1 LAGGEAFVFEGFAAM
16 GLFVTTLAEDF
27 LSGLAIFLAAAL
39 GAAGRTTFFGAV
51 FLDFEGS
58 ESVRAIGLGTIRGM
72 PVGKRKLSRNQLP
85 E

>member
-1 LAGGEAFVFEGFAAM
+1 
-16 GLFVTTLAEDF
+16 
-27 LSGLAIFLAAAL
+27 LAIFLAAAL
-39 GAAGRTTFFGAV
+39 GTAGRTTFFGAVFAAV